1 MRTLS
6 SISLMLF
13 LALLPSL
20 LLRSSAAADN
30 GDDCLRIACNVTEYP
45 DLCFTKLSSWPNTVK
60 RSWTGLARA
69 AISVT
74 VTETKN
80 VSRYILGLRNV
91 GLTGTASMALVDC
104 IECFGDALDNL
115 YRSLFQIR
123 VLENDNFKFQ
133 VSNMQTW
140 LSAAMSSEE
149 TCVDGLNGSNGSNGT
164 ALVQGLNTAIGCLSK
179 VTSIALAL
187 VNTLNSTDGHISAA
201 H

>member
-1 MRTLS
+1 
-6 SISLMLF
+6 MLF
-13 LALLPSL
+13 LALLPPL

-30 GDDCLRIACNVTEYP
+30 GDDGLRIACNVTEYP
-45 DLCFTKLSSWPNTVK
+45 DLCFTKFSSWPSTVK

-80 VSRYILGLRNV
+80 VSRYILGLKNV

-115 YRSLFQIR
+115 YKSLFQIR

-140 LSAAMSSEE
+140 LSAAMSSEG
-149 TCVDGLNGSNGSNGT
+149 TCLDGLNDSNGT

-187 VNTLNSTDGHISAA
+187 VNSLNSTDGHISAA